1 MKGINQPLYSGF
13 YKTEYEHIRVIA
25 GVYMAERN
33 RVIAN
38 IPVRRGLKEGYWVHV
53 NVADSWE
60 SGQNMSPVKSI
71 FILSKIKKLM
81 KFEIVSPLY

>member
-13 YKTEYEHIRVIA
+13 YETEYEHIRVIA

-38 IPVRRGLKEGYWVHV
+38 IPVRRGLKEGY
-53 NVADSWE
+53 
-60 SGQNMSPVKSI
+60 
-71 FILSKIKKLM
+71 
-81 KFEIVSPLY
+81 